1 MKIDRGNIGPI
12 LFIAAIV
19 GVLAAFLFTPLGDWL
34 TIERLKES
42 RESLMQTIEARPF
55 LSAAAFF
62 LFCLVL
68 TAACF
73 PAAPI
78 LGLSAGAL
86 FGLWPGLALMLG
98 SWVLGSTIAFF
109 AARFSLRGWV
119 KRTFGKRIE
128 AIDRGF
134 HAHGALYLLTLRLNP
149 VVPYWLVNLAMGLTA
164 MPPWKYVALS
174 IPGLL
179 PAATIYVNAGTQL
192 ATIEKPSDI
201 VSLNLIVALL
211 LLSLFPL
218 IVAGASALIR
228 RIRQLDWTFFI
239 FSLYCT
245 AARDALQAA

>member
-1 MKIDRGNIGPI
+1 VTIDRGSIGPI
-12 LFIAAIV
+12 LFIAAILA
-19 GVLAAFLFTPLGDWL
+19 VLAAFLFTPLGDWL
-34 TIERLKES
+34 TVERLKES
-42 RESLMQTIEARPF
+42 RETLMQLIAARP
-55 LSAAAFF
+55 LLCGAAFF

-98 SWVLGSTIAFF
+98 AWVIGSTIAFF
-109 AARFSLRGWV
+109 AARFFLRDWV
-119 KRTFGKRIE
+119 KRTFGKRID

-134 HAHGALYLLTLRLNP
+134 DAHGALYLLTLRLNP

-164 MPPWKYVALS
+164 MRPWQYVALS

-179 PAATIYVNAGTQL
+179 PAATIYASAGTQL
-192 ATIEKPSDI
+192 ATIDKPSDI
-201 VSLNLIVALL
+201 VSLNLILTLL

-218 IVAGASALIR
+218 IVAGGSALIR
-228 RIRQLDWTFFI
+228 K
-239 FSLYCT
+239 
-245 AARDALQAA
+245 ARA

>member
-1 MKIDRGNIGPI
+1 MSVDRGSIGPI
-12 LFIAAIV
+12 LFIAAILA
-19 GVLAAFLFTPLGDWL
+19 VLAAFLFTPLGDWL
-34 TIERLKES
+34 TVERLKES
-42 RESLMQTIEARPF
+42 RETLMQLIAARP
-55 LSAAAFF
+55 LLCGAAFF

-98 SWVLGSTIAFF
+98 AWVIGSTIAFF
-109 AARFSLRGWV
+109 AARFFLRDWV
-119 KRTFGKRIE
+119 KRTFGKRID

-164 MPPWKYVALS
+164 MRPWQYVALS

-179 PAATIYVNAGTQL
+179 PAATIYASAGTQL
-192 ATIEKPSDI
+192 ATIDKPSDI
-201 VSLNLIVALL
+201 VSLNLILTLL

-218 IVAGASALIR
+218 IVAGGSALIR
-228 RIRQLDWTFFI
+228 K
-239 FSLYCT
+239 
-245 AARDALQAA
+245 ARA

>member
-1 MKIDRGNIGPI
+1 MTLDRTSIGPLLFVASI
-12 LFIAAIV
+12 LA
-19 GVLAAFLFTPLGDWL
+19 VLAAFLFTPLGDWL

-42 RESLMQTIEARPF
+42 REALMLRIEARPL
-55 LSAAAFF
+55 LSAGAFF

-68 TAACF
+68 TGACF

-109 AARFSLRGWV
+109 AARFFLRDWV
-119 KRTFGKRIE
+119 KRTFGKRLE
-128 AIDRGF
+128 PIDRGF
-134 HAHGALYLLTLRLNP
+134 DKHGALYLLTLRLNP

-164 MPPWKYVALS
+164 MRPWKYVALT

-179 PAATIYVNAGTQL
+179 PAASIYVNAGTQL
-192 ATIEKPSDI
+192 ATIEKPGDI
-201 VSLNLIVALL
+201 LSLNLIVTLL

-218 IVAGASALIR
+218 IAAGASALVR
-228 RIRQLDWTFFI
+228 RMR
-239 FSLYCT
+239 S
-245 AARDALQAA
+245 

>member
-1 MKIDRGNIGPI
+1 MTIDRGSIGPI
-12 LFIAAIV
+12 LFIAAILA
-19 GVLAAFLFTPLGDWL
+19 VLAAFLFTPLGDWL
-34 TIERLKES
+34 TVERLKES
-42 RESLMQTIEARPF
+42 RETLMQLIAARP
-55 LSAAAFF
+55 LLCGAAFF

-98 SWVLGSTIAFF
+98 AWVIGSTIAFF
-109 AARFSLRGWV
+109 AARFFLRDWV
-119 KRTFGKRIE
+119 KRTFGKRID

-164 MPPWKYVALS
+164 MRPWQYVALS

-179 PAATIYVNAGTQL
+179 PAATIYASAGTQL

-201 VSLNLIVALL
+201 VSLNLIVTLL
-211 LLSLFPL
+211 LLSFFPL
-218 IVAGASALIR
+218 IVAGASALFRKVR
-228 RIRQLDWTFFI
+228 R
-239 FSLYCT
+239 
-245 AARDALQAA
+245 

>member
-1 MKIDRGNIGPI
+1 VTIDRGSIGPI
-12 LFIAAIV
+12 LFIAAILA
-19 GVLAAFLFTPLGDWL
+19 VLAAFLFTPLGDWL
-34 TIERLKES
+34 TVERLKES
-42 RESLMQTIEARPF
+42 RETLMQLIAARP
-55 LSAAAFF
+55 LLCGAAFF

-98 SWVLGSTIAFF
+98 AWVIGSTIAFF
-109 AARFSLRGWV
+109 AARFFLRDWV
-119 KRTFGKRIE
+119 KRTFGKRID

-134 HAHGALYLLTLRLNP
+134 DAHGALYLLTLRLNP

-164 MPPWKYVALS
+164 MRPWQYVALS

-179 PAATIYVNAGTQL
+179 PAATIYASAGTQL

-201 VSLNLIVALL
+201 VSLNLIITLL

-218 IVAGASALIR
+218 IVAGGSALIR
-228 RIRQLDWTFFI
+228 K
-239 FSLYCT
+239 
-245 AARDALQAA
+245 ARA